1 MVTRSRLGVVWNGE
15 AGLGR
20 VRRSWCGGA
29 RYGQARRGLEVKAVT
44 FRFGA
49 ARFGKAVMV
58 WSGQARIG
66 WVRKGG

>member
-1 MVTRSRLGVVWNGE
+1 VVTRSRLGVVWNGE
-15 AGLGR
+15 AGRGR

-49 ARFGKAVMV
+49 ARFGKAVK
-58 WSGQARIG
+58 
-66 WVRKGG
+66 VRFGEVGRG